1 MRERE
6 AVLKQYGTAS
16 CVKGDECTDFDCVAL
31 RDMADEIVR
40 LRAVQDAREAVVRDA
55 VAFVG
60 ALEAYHAMVN
70 GNEGAYL
77 NNLGESEDRL
87 KQSVRHLATLTET
100 EGATNA

>member
-1 MRERE
+1 MRSRE
-6 AVLKQYGTAS
+6 EVLR
-16 CVKGDECTDFDCVAL
+16 EFDAPSSSL
-31 RDMADEIVR
+31 HTQKMADRIRE
-40 LRAVQDAREAVVRDA
+40 LEAVQDAREAVVRDA

-77 NNLGESEDRL
+77 NNLGESEDQL

-100 EGATNA
+100 EVARDATPTEARDDA